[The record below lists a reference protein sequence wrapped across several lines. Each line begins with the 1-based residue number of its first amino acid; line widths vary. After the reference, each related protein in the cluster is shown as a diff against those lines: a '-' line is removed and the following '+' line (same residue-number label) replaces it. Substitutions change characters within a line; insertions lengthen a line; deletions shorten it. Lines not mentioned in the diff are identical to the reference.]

1 MTAAMTEQPR
11 HRHPTGAST
20 TTLSSST
27 TSLLP
32 SIASSTSTPAESPLR
47 SGAQT
52 QPGSGSVS
60 SFKLKPPPLTKKLS
74 ASSLK
79 ERLTR
84 LSNIHNPVAT
94 LHANVKF
101 VPAQIPRKRRLQMLA
116 VAIWSVCIIITS
128 STFFYLC
135 SFPPLWPIL
144 AIYMI
149 WVLWIDK
156 SPENGGRS
164 SRWFRSSRFW
174 KYFADY
180 YPASFLKE
188 AELPP
193 DRPYVFGYHPH
204 GIIGMGAL
212 ATFATEATG
221 FSDAFPGIKP
231 HLLTLASNF
240 KVPFYRDIMLAMGIC
255 SVSKQSCSNILK
267 AGPGSAITIV
277 VGGAAESLSAR
288 PGTADLTLRRR
299 LGFIKVA
306 IQHGADLVPVFSFGE
321 NDIYEQMPNEK
332 GTTVYM
338 LQKKFQSIFGFTLPL
353 FHGRGLL
360 NYNLG
365 LMPYRR
371 RIVAV
376 IGKPIHVEQCDKPS
390 LEEVMRIQKLYI
402 EELTRIWN
410 TYKNEFAKTRLR
422 ELNIVD

>member
-1 MTAAMTEQPR
+1 MSEPKS
-11 HRHPTGAST
+11 TGKLT
-20 TTLSSST
+20 
-27 TSLLP
+27 
-32 SIASSTSTPAESPLR
+32 AESR
-47 SGAQT
+47 NI
-52 QPGSGSVS
+52 
-60 SFKLKPPPLTKKLS
+60 S

-79 ERLTR
+79 DR
-84 LSNIHNPVAT
+84 LSKLTVTPINPVAA
-94 LHANVKF
+94 LHANVNF
-101 VPAQIPRKRRLQMLA
+101 VPSHIPRKRRLQMLA
-116 VAIWSVCIIITS
+116 VAGWSVMIVIT
-128 STFFYLC
+128 TVVFLLLC
-135 SFPPLWPIL
+135 SIPPLWPFL
-144 AIYMI
+144 AIYLV
-149 WVLWIDK
+149 WARCFDD
-156 SPENGGRS
+156 SPEHGGRLS
-164 SRWFRSSRFW
+164 PWFRSIRYW

-188 AELPP
+188 ADLPA

-212 ATFATEATG
+212 ATFATEGNANLPTIPAPYSQGPKATG
-221 FSDAFPGIKP
+221 FSTAFPGIKP
-231 HLLTLASNF
+231 HLLTLTTNF
-240 KVPFYRDIMLAMGIC
+240 NMPFYRDILLALGVC

-299 LGFIKVA
+299 LGFIKLA

-332 GTTVYM
+332 GTTVYA
-338 LQKKFQSIFGFTLPL
+338 LQRKFQSVFGFTLPL

-376 IGKPIHVEQCDKPS
+376 IGKPIHVEQCDKPDI
-390 LEEVMRIQKLYI
+390 EAVVRVQKMYI

-410 TYKNEFAKTRLR
+410 TYKDEFAKARLQ
-422 ELNIVD
+422 ELNIID